1 MKTGENENSS
11 ISIQMKLG
19 DKFTILE
26 EMKDITY
33 KMEVS
38 DPKKVE
44 QRKENNYLKGSY
56 RIRNIYIKNL
66 IHKSIY
72 KMLRIDKYIQKC
84 TDPARCESSKRH
96 NFFKKVKQKW
106 KNTYSYWELKE
117 ETSITL
123 CILKLLI

>member
-66 IHKSIY
+66 IDKSIY
-72 KMLRIDKYIQKC
+72 KILRIDKYIQKC
-84 TDPARCESSKRH
+84 TDPARYESSKRH
-96 NFFKKVKQKW
+96 NFF
-106 KNTYSYWELKE
+106 
-117 ETSITL
+117 
-123 CILKLLI
+123 